1 MPIVRAPL
9 RGGGALSR
17 VLLVAAPFAAHL
29 VPLVAIG
36 RELAAR
42 GHAVAWVTHSSL
54 RHLLPPAAT
63 LFDTPADAD
72 ARAIT
77 ARGRER
83 PPRFGAAEVTWFYD
97 EILRPLARAMAAD
110 VDAAVRAFAPDVI
123 VADQHALAGAF
134 AARRHG
140 VRWATSA
147 ATGIAQLDPADEHPA
162 LRRWL
167 AAWHAEEE
175 AAAGLPRS
183 EHADLSPSLVLL
195 YTSRYLAGTAAP
207 PPAFRFVGPP
217 LARRIENDD
226 FPWPALRPCPRV
238 LVSLG
243 SVVAGSAHRF
253 FAALCAALRDVDL
266 QVLVS
271 APPGVLADAPANF
284 VVRPWLP
291 QLALF
296 PHVQAVLTHGGST
309 ALDALAFDLPQ
320 VVAPVWTDN
329 FITAGKLV
337 ASGAA
342 VRVRYGRASAHDLH
356 EAVQAVLH
364 DERYRAQAR
373 VAGASLRD
381 AGGTAAAADH
391 VVALAQA
398 PR

>member
-1 MPIVRAPL
+1 M
-9 RGGGALSR
+9 SR
-17 VLLVAAPFAAHL
+17 ILLVAAPFAAHL

-54 RHLLPPAAT
+54 RHLLPEGAT
-63 LFDTPADAD
+63 LYDTPPDAA

-83 PPRFGAAEVTWFYD
+83 PPRFGAAEVAWFYD
-97 EILRPLARAMAAD
+97 EIVRPLVRAMAAD
-110 VDAAVRAFAPDVI
+110 VDAAVRAFAPDVV

-147 ATGIAQLDPADEHPA
+147 ATSIAQLDPADEHPA

-167 AAWHAEEE
+167 AAWHADEERV
-175 AAAGLPRS
+175 AGLPPC
-183 EHADLSPSLVLL
+183 EHPDLSPSLVLL
-195 YTSRYLAGTAAP
+195 YTSRLLAGTAAP

-217 LARRIENDD
+217 LAQRVEHDD
-226 FPWPALRPCPRV
+226 FPWSTLRPGPRI

-243 SVVAGSAHRF
+243 SVVAGSAQRF
-253 FAALCAALRDVDL
+253 FAALTAALRDIDV

-271 APPGVLADAPANF
+271 APEGVLADAPANF

-296 PHVQAVLTHGGST
+296 PHVQAALTHGGST

-329 FITAGKLV
+329 FITARKLV
-337 ASGAA
+337 AAGAA
-342 VRVRYGRASAHDLH
+342 VRVRYGRASAPDLRD
-356 EAVQAVLH
+356 AVLAVLR

-373 VAGASLRD
+373 VAGASLRA

-391 VVALAQA
+391 VVALASEPQ
-398 PR
+398 